1 MGRKP
6 AILKRISKK
15 KMFYFLLLAIVP
27 VSMPSPQPSPSREG
41 FKTKG
46 FQMFEQEQGNNERR

>member
-27 VSMPSPQPSPSREG
+27 VSMQSPPALAI
-41 FKTKG
+41 KG
-46 FQMFEQEQGNNERR
+46 GL